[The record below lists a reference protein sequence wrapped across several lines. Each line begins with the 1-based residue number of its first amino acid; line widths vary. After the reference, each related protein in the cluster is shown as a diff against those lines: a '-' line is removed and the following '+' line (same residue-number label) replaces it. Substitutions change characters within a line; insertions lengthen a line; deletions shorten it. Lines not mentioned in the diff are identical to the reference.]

1 MLKFI
6 MNDTVN
12 DVAIIKTSFGY
23 NVRYGLQVDIYRDL
37 TEALDAA
44 RDCVSH
50 AISEEFDD

>member
-6 MNDTVN
+6 MHDTVN

-23 NVRYGLQVDIYRDL
+23 NVRYGLQVDKYDDL

-50 AISEEFDD
+50 AIRAEFDE